1 MGPIEAPT
9 DGTQSSP
16 DLTME
21 LSGGAT
27 LTGRVLVSEGVDPE
41 GVIVAIS
48 HADGHVVL
56 TETAADGAYR
66 FEQLTPGPWQ
76 VRRGSL
82 ENLEWL
88 RMSRAYSEPEDAPEI
103 QADVELEAG
112 VEAAYDL
119 DFTDETPCTV
129 NGWLAMDGA
138 WEPGWSLSLFQ
149 EDRRASGVV
158 AGDGHFQTT
167 FLGSGE
173 ATLTFYSTASTGEK
187 RQLTRQV
194 PLKAGSSE
202 LRWSALTGSVSL
214 TAVPDPAPSHT
225 GDNLLGYA
233 LVQTS
238 PDGWSWSVSF
248 DPSSSGTWTFDG
260 VPSGRIE
267 LRRRQQKRNWTVLSW
282 PVIGSFDVGAGERLE
297 FQVPGK

>member
-1 MGPIEAPT
+1 
-9 DGTQSSP
+9 
-16 DLTME
+16 
-21 LSGGAT
+21 
-27 LTGRVLVSEGVDPE
+27 
-41 GVIVAIS
+41 
-48 HADGHVVL
+48 
-56 TETAADGAYR
+56 
-66 FEQLTPGPWQ
+66 
-76 VRRGSL
+76 
-82 ENLEWL
+82 
-88 RMSRAYSEPEDAPEI
+88 
-103 QADVELEAG
+103 
-112 VEAAYDL
+112 
-119 DFTDETPCTV
+119 
-129 NGWLAMDGA
+129 MDGA

-225 GDNLLGYA
+225 GDNLFGYA